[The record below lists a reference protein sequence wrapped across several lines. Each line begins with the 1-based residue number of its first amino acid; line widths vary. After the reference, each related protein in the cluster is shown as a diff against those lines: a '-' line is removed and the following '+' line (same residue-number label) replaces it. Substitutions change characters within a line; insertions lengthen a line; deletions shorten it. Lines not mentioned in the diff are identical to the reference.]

1 MKTNFALIMTAAAVL
16 AAAPQQFQINL
27 DSLAGKASNVVDVS
41 LSGATLKFAAKF
53 LDSGAPEESSIKK
66 LIGGLQGIY
75 IKNFEFKQDKAWTQA
90 DLDPIRNQLK
100 GPAWQR
106 IIGVKSDDGENSEVY
121 LHVEGDKN
129 TGIAILVAEP
139 REVTVI
145 NIVGPIDLEQLA
157 DLGGHF
163 DVPKLHIPK
172 KEKQK

>member
-1 MKTNFALIMTAAAVL
+1 MRKIFALLITAAALL
-16 AAAPQQFQINL
+16 AAVPQQFQLNL
-27 DSLAGKASNVVDVS
+27 DSLASKASNVVDVS
-41 LSGATLKFAAKF
+41 LTGATLKFAARF
-53 LDSGAPEESSIKK
+53 LDSGDPEEADIKK

-75 IKNFEFKQDKAWTQA
+75 IKNFEFKSDKAWTQA

-100 GPAWQR
+100 GPGWQR
-106 IIGVKSDDGENSEVY
+106 IVGVKSEDGENSEVY

-163 DVPKLHIPK
+163 DVPRLRMPK
-172 KEKQK
+172 KDKQK